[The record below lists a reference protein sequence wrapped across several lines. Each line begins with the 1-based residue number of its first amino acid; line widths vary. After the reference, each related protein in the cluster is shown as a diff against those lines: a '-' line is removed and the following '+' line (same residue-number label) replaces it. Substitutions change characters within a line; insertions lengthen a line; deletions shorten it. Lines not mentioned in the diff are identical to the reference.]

1 MNSVCF
7 PMKSMSR
14 GVQYLVIVQFHQH
27 NQRTGI
33 PAKLIQE
40 AMRTW
45 VQPKPDKDR
54 IETTA
59 HQRTCC
65 RLQNPY
71 QCKASPAPVPSA
83 CCSENVPAQELP
95 RRSMDKYADCPGLDI
110 WLSARAC
117 RLRKPLAPSRL
128 VLGLWPACR
137 RLDRRLGRLSHRR
150 LGRRLGRLFHLHGLR
165 RLHGLGWHGLHRC
178 RGLHRLH

>member
-7 PMKSMSR
+7 PMKSMSG
-14 GVQYLVIVQFHQH
+14 GVQYLVIVQLHQH

-117 RLRKPLAPSRL
+117 RLRQPLAPSRL
-128 VLGLWPACR
+128 VLGHSVAPNVMHPTIILDMVCHVLPASQSLHASR
-137 RLDRRLGRLSHRR
+137 WHLRQPHRR
-150 LGRRLGRLFHLHGLR
+150 QRSV
-165 RLHGLGWHGLHRC
+165 
-178 RGLHRLH
+178 